1 VRNPVRSEAEAFS
14 FVLVCV
20 VLFTIVGLVG
30 VFFGGWPALG
40 VFLVLAL
47 ALAVYIKAE
56 PKEQERPA
64 WPSRPHDRRQILV
77 VANETVAGRALR
89 AEVLDRARDGAR
101 VLVVCPALNSPI
113 RHWASDEDQAH
124 ALAEE
129 RLDESL
135 AALVGEGVDASGE
148 VGDADPI
155 QAIDDALRTFDA
167 DEIVISTHPP
177 GRSNWLE
184 KEVVG
189 RARERYP
196 LPITHV
202 VVDLEQ
208 ERERRSPPATGAA
221 SR

>member
-20 VLFTIVGLVG
+20 VLFTVVGFVG
-30 VFFGGWPALG
+30 VFFGGWAALG
-40 VFLVLAL
+40 AFLVLAL

-56 PKEQERPA
+56 PKEQQRPA

-101 VLVVCPALNSPI
+101 VLVVCPALNSHI
-113 RHWASDEDQAH
+113 RHWTSDEDQAH

-135 AALVGEGVDASGE
+135 AALGGEGVDAAGE

-155 QAIDDALRTFDA
+155 QAIDDALRMFDA

-184 KEVVG
+184 KEVVN

-196 LPITHV
+196 LPIAHV
-202 VVDLEQ
+202 VVDLDQ
-208 ERERRSPPATGAA
+208 ERRAPPATGAA

>member
-1 VRNPVRSEAEAFS
+1 VRNPIRSEADAFS

-20 VLFTIVGLVG
+20 VLFTIVAFAG
-30 VFFGGWPALG
+30 VFFGGWVALG
-40 VFLVLAL
+40 VFLVLAIG
-47 ALAVYIKAE
+47 LAVYIKAE

-64 WPSRPHDRRQILV
+64 WPRRPHDRRQILV

-89 AEVLDRARDGAR
+89 AEVLERAGGGAR

-113 RHWASDEDQAH
+113 RHWTSDEDHAH
-124 ALAEE
+124 AIAQE

-135 AALVGEGVDASGE
+135 AALGGESVEAAGE

-155 QAIDDALRTFDA
+155 QAIDDALRTFDP

-184 KEVVG
+184 KEVVS

-208 ERERRSPPATGAA
+208 ERGAPPATGAA

>member
-1 VRNPVRSEAEAFS
+1 VRNPIRSEAEAFS

-20 VLFTIVGLVG
+20 VLFTIVAFAG
-30 VFFGGWPALG
+30 VFFGGWVALG
-40 VFLVLAL
+40 VFLVLVIG
-47 ALAVYIKAE
+47 LAVYIKAE

-64 WPSRPHDRRQILV
+64 WPRRPHDRRQILV

-89 AEVLDRARDGAR
+89 AEVLERAGGGAR

-113 RHWASDEDQAH
+113 RHWTSDEDHAH
-124 ALAEE
+124 ALAQE

-135 AALVGEGVDASGE
+135 AALGGQGIEATGE

-155 QAIDDALRTFDA
+155 QAIDDALRTFDP

-184 KEVVG
+184 KEVVS

-208 ERERRSPPATGAA
+208 ERGAPPATGAA

>member
-1 VRNPVRSEAEAFS
+1 MRNPIRSEAVAFS

-20 VLFTIVGLVG
+20 VLFTIVAFAG
-30 VFFGGWPALG
+30 VFFGGWVALG
-40 VFLVLAL
+40 VFLVLVI

-64 WPSRPHDRRQILV
+64 WPRRPHERRQILV

-89 AEVLDRARDGAR
+89 AEVLARAQGGAR

-113 RHWASDEDQAH
+113 RHWTSDEDQAH
-124 ALAEE
+124 ALAQE

-135 AALVGEGVDASGE
+135 AALGGEGVDATGE

-155 QAIDDALRTFDA
+155 QAIDDALRTFDP

-184 KEVVG
+184 KEVVT

-208 ERERRSPPATGAA
+208 ERRGPPAAGAA

>member
-1 VRNPVRSEAEAFS
+1 VRNPIRSEAEAFS

-20 VLFTIVGLVG
+20 VLFTIVAFAG
-30 VFFGGWPALG
+30 VFFGGWVALG
-40 VFLVLAL
+40 VFLVLVIG
-47 ALAVYIKAE
+47 LAVYIKAE

-64 WPSRPHDRRQILV
+64 WPRRPHDRRQILV

-89 AEVLDRARDGAR
+89 AEVLERAGGGAR

-113 RHWASDEDQAH
+113 RHWTSDEDHAH
-124 ALAEE
+124 ALAQE

-135 AALVGEGVDASGE
+135 AALGGQGIEATGE

-155 QAIDDALRTFDA
+155 QAIDDALRTFDP

-184 KEVVG
+184 KEVVS

-202 VVDLEQ
+202 VVDLE
-208 ERERRSPPATGAA
+208 RERGAPPATGAA